1 MDKPRPKE
9 KEQMFKIKTYKSSF
23 SKRMELINAI
33 LDSDYTGCAEEWLEE
48 RNIDLTV
55 LTDNEIDKLIWVV
68 KEST

>member
-33 LDSDYTGCAEEWLEE
+33 LDSDYTGSTEDWLKE

-55 LTDNEIDKLIWVV
+55 LTDKEIDQLLWVINEI
-68 KEST
+68 